1 MKKIVNLILLLVL
14 LLSGLITKTVY
25 AREDILETGA
35 GNYTPKYISD
45 IYFRSNITKDGREL
59 YCINHEKAS
68 VTNMVIYYE
77 GVESENIGYLLSE
90 GYPYKNFTGDAT
102 KDKYITQTA
111 LWWYLDEVRNTN
123 TLGQDFKS
131 GQDPYGLRKYIVDL
145 KEKAK
150 KYDTTDAVL
159 SLETTSKELKLVN
172 DNYETEVIK
181 VNHKKVQ
188 NIEVEA
194 DGKVEVLSKDTNGN
208 ILTFKVIVPKDKVTP
223 TYKLKVTV
231 KGKTTKYIANKYTT
245 KKAEFQNVILLETST
260 VSLNS
265 SLDFNTKQ
273 TTIIIK
279 KIATDTGEMLPG
291 AKLRLLDE
299 NGQTIKE
306 WTTTSNAYVI
316 SDLKVGKY
324 TLEEISAP
332 NGYSLNTNKQIIE
345 VKNNGETLNIEF
357 QNAKTVIV
365 PNTNVNSKIIT
376 IIGTLLLIISLGTG
390 LAYKNAKSK

>member
-123 TLGQDFKS
+123 TLGQDFKF
-131 GQDPYGLRKYIVDL
+131 GPDPYGLRKYIVDL

-150 KYDTTDAVL
+150 KYDATDAVL

-223 TYKLKVTV
+223 TYKLKVSV

-260 VSLNS
+260 VSLN
-265 SLDFNTKQ
+265 FNANQ

-316 SDLKVGKY
+316 SDLKAGKY

>member
-45 IYFRSNITKDGREL
+45 IFRSNITKDGREL

-90 GYPYKNFTGDAT
+90 GYPYKRFTGDAT

-123 TLGQDFKS
+123 TLGQDFKF

-208 ILTFKVIVPKDKVTP
+208 ILTFKVIVPKNKVTP
-223 TYKLKVTV
+223 TYKLKVSV

-279 KIATDTGEMLPG
+279 KIAIDTGEMLPG

-365 PNTNVNSKIIT
+365 PNTNANSKIIT

>member
-1 MKKIVNLILLLVL
+1 MKVL
-14 LLSGLITKTVY
+14 ASDFDNTLFV
-25 AREDILETGA
+25 EEE
-35 GNYTPKYISD
+35 IS
-45 IYFRSNITKDGREL
+45 FE
-59 YCINHEKAS
+59 
-68 VTNMVIYYE
+68 
-77 GVESENIGYLLSE
+77 ENIKSIREFMLMGNIFIIITGRSYTDLKQMLNKYKIPYNYLFCEDGARIYNNMDLC
-90 GYPYKNFTGDAT
+90 
-102 KDKYITQTA
+102 I
-111 LWWYLDEVRNTN
+111 DEV
-123 TLGQDFKS
+123 K
-131 GQDPYGLRKYIVDL
+131 I
-145 KEKAK
+145 
-150 KYDTTDAVL
+150 
-159 SLETTSKELKLVN
+159 
-172 DNYETEVIK
+172 
-181 VNHKKVQ
+181 NHKKVQ

-316 SDLKVGKY
+316 SDLKTGKY

-365 PNTNVNSKIIT
+365 PNTNANSKIIT
-376 IIGTLLLIISLGTG
+376 IIGTLLLIMSLGTG

>member
-25 AREDILETGA
+25 AREDILEAGA

-90 GYPYKNFTGDAT
+90 GYPYKRFTGDAT

-181 VNHKKVQ
+181 INHKKVQ

-316 SDLKVGKY
+316 SDLKTGKY

-365 PNTNVNSKIIT
+365 PNTNANSKIIT
-376 IIGTLLLIISLGTG
+376 IIGTLLLIMSLGTG